1 MKVSPAT
8 NIFLYAKIIRY
19 IVLIAGIRSKLELW
33 IGMRIFSV
41 ASAQK
46 KA

>member
-1 MKVSPAT
+1 MKVFLVT

-19 IVLIAGIRSKLELW
+19 IVLIAGIMSKLELL
-33 IGMRIFSV
+33 IGMWAIPV
-41 ASAQK
+41 ATAQK